1 MRRAIGA
8 VITYGTAVVIVASA
22 LLPWAWRE
30 AKSQRAKRSVSK
42 ES

>member
-8 VITYGTAVVIVASA
+8 VVLGGTAVVVVASA

-30 AKSQRAKRSVSK
+30 AKEAFR
-42 ES
+42 